1 MIIKEWNQTRFY
13 SIQNEFALTKN
24 KTAPAGIKE
33 QKGGV
38 NKEHLVDISGSN
50 QKYSHIISTT
60 DRIINA
66 NINKSKYLFTTDI
79 GSVRVD
85 DDDVD
90 PVVVLAAL

>member
-1 MIIKEWNQTRFY
+1 MLYSFAICPMIVRRGTRGNLKFTMSSCQQKCQNMIKGMIMIIKEWNQTRFY

-50 QKYSHIISTT
+50 
-60 DRIINA
+60 
-66 NINKSKYLFTTDI
+66 
-79 GSVRVD
+79 
-85 DDDVD
+85 
-90 PVVVLAAL
+90 